1 LCRCSRELQVA
12 LHLVRNSRTAAPLF
26 ACFPRSVSFSEFFMK
41 PDSLRTQSFPLST
54 DTSATPMSVGSGND
68 GAIEDVAAAP
78 RPSGLLGPATASA
91 PATGQPIDEE
101 ALISVERSSAS
112 QAVTSP
118 QPSPPRRR
126 HRWSLFGPPPR
137 YKSPHHDPSRPF
149 PDSKLVAV
157 ISDPG
162 VSFIWHTK
170 EHLSVP
176 HSFVPRPKS
185 GVRIGPQLIAPN
197 ATWEIIDYILAN
209 FMLDI
214 WDFETGGPI
223 GVSLTAGVSQTRP
236 WFNWMDVR
244 GAGLR
249 PRLALQPHNE
259 LSSFGGFGNCH
270 APFSQLEA
278 DAIRAR
284 VSRAVRTFSRAGR
297 LWGPWFVAKMRHG
310 EWWRSTMDVY
320 MSLE

>member
-1 LCRCSRELQVA
+1 MENDHLLSRA
-12 LHLVRNSRTAAPLF
+12 
-26 ACFPRSVSFSEFFMK
+26 FSS
-41 PDSLRTQSFPLST
+41 PT
-54 DTSATPMSVGSGND
+54 DTPGEGGGCEGN
-68 GAIEDVAAAP
+68 AAAAP
-78 RPSGLLGPATASA
+78 SGHFDGGTETPADPTSNGLDGDGRSGGIPAAPSPSGLLGTDTASA
-91 PATGQPIDEE
+91 PASGQPIGEE

-137 YKSPHHDPSRPF
+137 YKNPHHDPARPF
-149 PDSKLVAV
+149 PESKLVAV
-157 ISDPG
+157 ISDLG
-162 VSFIWHTK
+162 VSFVWQTK
-170 EHLSVP
+170 GHESVP

-197 ATWEIIDYILAN
+197 ATWEIVDYISTN
-209 FMLDI
+209 FMLDV

-223 GVSLTAGVSQTRP
+223 GVSLTEGVSQRRP
-236 WFNWMDVR
+236 WFNWIDVR

-249 PRLALQPHNE
+249 PRLALQPHKE
-259 LSSFGGFGNCH
+259 LCSFGGFGNCH

-284 VSRAVRTFSRAGR
+284 VSRAVRKFSREGR
-297 LWGPWFVAKMRHG
+297 LSGPWFVAKMRHC